1 MNLEELKRKHIT
13 DYDVERAANAIKNGK
28 SEAEVYRHLKDLN
41 GTESVILKF
50 ELIRWL
56 LIPLVAMVAYAL
68 SNNVESGSFLHQAAG
83 YVFGMC
89 MLGFAML
96 SFLINSNKVSAARHK
111 TNIATMI
118 AILESGRS

>member
-13 DYDVERAANAIKNGK
+13 DYDIERAVNAIKNGK
-28 SEAEVYRHLKDLN
+28 SEAELHRHLKDLD

-50 ELIRWL
+50 ELMRWV
-56 LIPLVAMVAYAL
+56 LIPILALIAYGIL
-68 SNNVESGSFLHQAAG
+68 HNVESGSFMHQSAV

-89 MLGFAML
+89 FLGFAML
-96 SFLINSNKVSAARHK
+96 SYLINSNKVSAARHK

-118 AILESGRS
+118 AVLESRYK